1 MPHGVGG
8 VVDAGERLGNRRHQ
22 AAEHDARRNG
32 HGDELPVGV
41 PHVLL
46 RVPRAQ
52 HLPHDNAN
60 GIAHGKIDDAPQ
72 IEQGAANVHGR
83 HHVQPAGGVALA
95 QDGHAAGPEEFVDQ
109 QGHTLDGDG
118 SQQLAGDVH
127 GTVSAHDK
135 GVSGFVGMRPPRHD
149 GKLHVPGNDRGDGR
163 ALHAHFRRAEFAED
177 QDVVQHQIHEHRRNA
192 AQHGNESL
200 PGLPEGAGIGVGQGE
215 GQKAP
220 EHDGQ
225 IFKAVIQRPGGS
237 GGVALAG
244 KVKPDQLR
252 AAQQENSRA
261 HQRDDDTD
269 QELKP
274 EGVADALVILG
285 AVELGGEDTRAGACA
300 EDAQVEYEQ
309 QAVDD
314 GNAAHGNG
322 ADLPDHDVVQQGHKV
337 GDAVLDDNGDGYPKD
352 PAVKRLVSDVTMM
365 HKNLKSEFF
374 ILFPD

>member
-1 MPHGVGG
+1 MWECV
-8 VVDAGERLGNRRHQ
+8 
-22 AAEHDARRNG
+22 
-32 HGDELPVGV
+32 
-41 PHVLL
+41 
-46 RVPRAQ
+46 
-52 HLPHDNAN
+52 
-60 GIAHGKIDDAPQ
+60 
-72 IEQGAANVHGR
+72 
-83 HHVQPAGGVALA
+83 
-95 QDGHAAGPEEFVDQ
+95 
-109 QGHTLDGDG
+109 
-118 SQQLAGDVH
+118 
-127 GTVSAHDK
+127 
-135 GVSGFVGMRPPRHD
+135 PPRHD

-177 QDVVQHQIHEHRRNA
+177 QDVIQHQIHEHRRNA
-192 AQHGNESL
+192 AQHGDESL

-244 KVKPDQLR
+244 EVKSNQTGT
-252 AAQQENSRA
+252 AQQENGRA

-309 QAVDD
+309 QAVDEWETPLM
-314 GNAAHGNG
+314 GTV
-322 ADLPDHDVVQQGHKV
+322 PTC
-337 GDAVLDDNGDGYPKD
+337 P
-352 PAVKRLVSDVTMM
+352 TMM
-365 HKNLKSEFF
+365 LSSRDTKLVMPFWMIMGTATPKTRR
-374 ILFPD
+374 